1 MSDFLH
7 HPREKAQIGGVGL
20 GVARHHNREIDC
32 PTATG
37 DPTTNKAF
45 GYSASHAA
53 AERVRERLQQIEAVS
68 SIRYERTKQWPWS
81 T

>member
-1 MSDFLH
+1 MSDFCII
-7 HPREKAQIGGVGL
+7 REKAQIGGVGL

-68 SIRYERTKQWPWS
+68 PGIRYERTKQWPWS